1 MKEQEARYKKLQK
14 ELVHEKNSA
23 WARFNKTE
31 MKTLQTLNDGYMDF
45 LSRCKNERMF
55 VNESVAWAEKQGF
68 TDIENK
74 KRLKAGDK
82 VYIANRGKNLLLAVI
97 GSKGIDEGFNIVA
110 SHVDS
115 PRLDLKPYPL
125 NEDGDAAM
133 AFLKTHYY
141 GGIKKYQWVQ
151 IPMALVGVVAL
162 KDGSVVEINIG
173 DGDNDPIFMVP
184 DLLPHLAAK
193 AQGDKKTG
201 EVITGEQLNI
211 ICGSIPVDDEDVKDR
226 VKLAVLEK
234 LNTDYGMT
242 ESDFFSAEL
251 EVVPAGRARDLGFD
265 RSMIAAYGQD
275 DRVCAY
281 GNLWG
286 MFNLKG
292 TPQRTA
298 VVFLA
303 DKEETGSRGATGMD
317 STFFYH
323 ALSKIADKVQP
334 GVSEL
339 KLRDL
344 LAQSYALSTDVSA
357 GVNFNF
363 KSVHEM
369 GNAPKLG
376 YGVNMCKYTGS
387 RGKGGSNDADA
398 EYIARLRRLFDDN
411 NVPWQLTELGKVDEG
426 GGGTVAFLLSRLLIN
441 TIDLGTP
448 LVGMHSPKEI
458 SSKVDVYATAKA
470 CKVFLADF

>member
-1 MKEQEARYKKLQK
+1 MTEKESKYKDLQK
-14 ELVHEKNSA
+14 ELVHERISA
-23 WARFNKTE
+23 WSRFDKTE
-31 MKTLQTLNDGYMDF
+31 MQVMESMNKEYMDF
-45 LSRCKNERMF
+45 LSRCKNERVF
-55 VNESVAWAEKQGF
+55 INESVAWAEAEGF
-68 TDIENK
+68 TSIEDCK
-74 KRLKAGDK
+74 SLKAGDK
-82 VYIANRGKNLLLAVI
+82 VYIANRGKNLLMAII
-97 GSKGIDEGFNIVA
+97 GEKGVDEGFNIVA

-151 IPMALVGVVAL
+151 IPLALVGVVAL
-162 KDGSVVEINIG
+162 KDGSVVEVNIG
-173 DGDNDPIFMVP
+173 DGDDDPVFMVP

-211 ICGSIPVDDEDVKDR
+211 LCGSIPVDDEDVKDR
-226 VKLAVLEK
+226 IKLAVLER
-234 LNTDYGMT
+234 LNDDYGMT

-251 EVVPAGRARDLGFD
+251 EVVPAGRARELGFD
-265 RSMIAAYGQD
+265 RGMIAGYGQD

-286 MFNLKG
+286 MFGLEK
-292 TPQRTA
+292 TPLRTA

-317 STFFYH
+317 SNFFYH
-323 ALSKIADKVQP
+323 ALSKIADKVEP
-334 GVSEL
+334 GISEL
-339 KLRDL
+339 RFRDL
-344 LAQSYALSTDVSA
+344 LANSNALSTDVSA
-357 GVNFNF
+357 GVNINF

-376 YGVNMCKYTGS
+376 YGVNMCKYTGA
-387 RGKGGSNDADA
+387 RGKAGSNDADA

-411 NVPWQLTELGKVDEG
+411 NVPWQISELGKVDEG
-426 GGGTVAFLLSRLLIN
+426 GGGTVAFLLSRLLIH

-470 CKVFLADF
+470 CKVFMADF

>member
-1 MKEQEARYKKLQK
+1 MKEQESTYKKLQK
-14 ELVHEKNSA
+14 ELVHEKASA
-23 WARFNKTE
+23 WSRFNKTE
-31 MKTLQTLNDGYMDF
+31 MKTLHTLNDGYMDF

-55 VNESVAWAEKQGF
+55 VNESVAWAEQQGF

-82 VYIANRGKNLLLAVI
+82 VYIANRGKNLLLAVV
-97 GSKGIDEGFNIVA
+97 GSMGIDEGFNIVA

-151 IPMALVGVVAL
+151 IPLALVGVVAL

-173 DGDNDPIFMVP
+173 DGDDDPVFMVP
-184 DLLPHLAAK
+184 DLLPHLAGK

-211 ICGSIPVDDEDVKDR
+211 ICGSMPVSDEDVKDR
-226 VKLAVLEK
+226 IKLAVLEK
-234 LNTDYGMT
+234 LNADYGMT
-242 ESDFFSAEL
+242 EADFFSAEL

-292 TPQRTA
+292 TPKRTA

-317 STFFYH
+317 SNFFYH
-323 ALSKIADKVQP
+323 AMSKIADKVEP
-334 GVSEL
+334 GISEL
-339 KLRDL
+339 RLRDL
-344 LAQSYALSTDVSA
+344 LARSSALSTDVSA